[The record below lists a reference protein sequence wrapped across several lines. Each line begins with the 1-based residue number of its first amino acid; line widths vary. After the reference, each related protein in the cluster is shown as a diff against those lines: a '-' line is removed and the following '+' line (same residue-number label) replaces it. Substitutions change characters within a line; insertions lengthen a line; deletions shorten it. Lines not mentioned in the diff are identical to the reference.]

1 MKHLS
6 NEQFIERM
14 LILKDFEGHLWGIT
28 VCSVL
33 QDFIRD
39 LIKDGFEI
47 KHIATILNFMLYEY
61 NIKFEIKYY
70 HVYHFV
76 KQYINLSDY

>member
-39 LIKDGFEI
+39 LIKDGFDVKEI
-47 KHIATILNFMLYEY
+47 VTIINFLLYEY
-61 NIKFEIKYY
+61 QIDFEFKYHHLYYYINHNNIK
-70 HVYHFV
+70 
-76 KQYINLSDY
+76 